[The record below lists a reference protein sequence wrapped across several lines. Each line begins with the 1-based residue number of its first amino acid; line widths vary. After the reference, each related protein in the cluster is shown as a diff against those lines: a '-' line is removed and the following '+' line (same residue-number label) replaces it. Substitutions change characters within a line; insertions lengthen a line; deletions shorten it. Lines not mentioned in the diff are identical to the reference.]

1 MLKLSHSCCC
11 LFSLIP
17 SILWEGKICLNKVL
31 LSCACCQSRNLFS
44 LLKILPKLCPLQL
57 SLNWGQFY
65 HGIFENL
72 DRKIN
77 EIKKKK
83 KTVKQYA
90 LIIMLYIDNR
100 VKQKIVQSTW
110 NHQKNT
116 KIKRDMQ
123 TVMTTTKLRDKNHCP
138 IEGLLLKKTLK
149 SKRKVFD
156 TKLQLVI
163 HDTSTISQTKKKK

>member
-1 MLKLSHSCCC
+1 MDDSLLMLELSHSCCC

-83 KTVKQYA
+83 KNCQTICSDNHAVHRQQDKTKDCTVNMKSPKKIQKSRGICKQ
-90 LIIMLYIDNR
+90 
-100 VKQKIVQSTW
+100 S
-110 NHQKNT
+110 
-116 KIKRDMQ
+116 
-123 TVMTTTKLRDKNHCP
+123 
-138 IEGLLLKKTLK
+138 
-149 SKRKVFD
+149 
-156 TKLQLVI
+156 
-163 HDTSTISQTKKKK
+163 

>member
-110 NHQKNT
+110 NHQKKYKNQEGYANSH
-116 KIKRDMQ
+116 DNNQ
-123 TVMTTTKLRDKNHCP
+123 TERQKPLSNWGTVA
-138 IEGLLLKKTLK
+138 
-149 SKRKVFD
+149 
-156 TKLQLVI
+156 
-163 HDTSTISQTKKKK
+163 KKKPQEQKKSVWYQTAACDTWHVYNFSN